1 MDYAIAAILFL
12 LIVVTLVRLK
22 QMERRRQKSD

>member
-12 LIVVTLVRLK
+12 LIVVTLVRLR
-22 QMERRRQKSD
+22 QMERRRKSD

>member
-1 MDYAIAAILFL
+1 MDYAIAAILFV
-12 LIVVTLVRLK
+12 IIIATLVRIK

>member
-12 LIVVTLVRLK
+12 LIIVTLVRLK
-22 QMERRRQKSD
+22 QMERRRKSQ